1 MMSSRGYPGYVD
13 KDVQYWMDLYP
24 IWDPV
29 MARNVG
35 AYLEDA
41 LVSAERSYTFII
53 LVCTIA
59 LHPFPFPSFV
69 FSNMPLVSAFRQSN

>member
-35 AYLEDA
+35 AYLEDT
-41 LVSAERSYTFII
+41 LVSAERSYTFIY
-53 LVCTIA
+53 LGLYFHTA
-59 LHPFPFPSFV
+59 SFPVTLISF
-69 FSNMPLVSAFRQSN
+69 LI